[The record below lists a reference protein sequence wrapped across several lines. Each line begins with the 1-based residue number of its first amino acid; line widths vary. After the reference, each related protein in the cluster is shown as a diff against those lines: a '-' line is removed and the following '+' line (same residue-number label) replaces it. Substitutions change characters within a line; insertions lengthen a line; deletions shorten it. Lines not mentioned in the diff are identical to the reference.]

1 MQPQQPAEPA
11 KVPSNAEV
19 DGWNG
24 VSPNFGGYQAYYE
37 LGILPLGNFVVP
49 AGLRLRQIS
58 SLSIV
63 ACVSRGL

>member
-11 KVPSNAEV
+11 KVPENAEV
-19 DGWNG
+19 GGSNG
-24 VSPNFGGYQAYYE
+24 VLPMR
-37 LGILPLGNFVVP
+37 ILPLGNFVVP